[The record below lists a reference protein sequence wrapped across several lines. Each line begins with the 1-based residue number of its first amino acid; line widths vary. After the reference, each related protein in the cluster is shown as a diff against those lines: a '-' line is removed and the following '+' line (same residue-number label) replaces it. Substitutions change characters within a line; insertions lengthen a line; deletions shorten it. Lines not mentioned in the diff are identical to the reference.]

1 MADPTPFE
9 QNILEQPAALLHLAE
24 ADEPDLSALRHRDFD
39 RIVLTGMGSS
49 LLASIPTW
57 RALVRRGD
65 AAWVA
70 DTATLLSCPQLVT
83 DRTALLVT
91 SQSGAS
97 GEIVELARRILRRE
111 MTPRLIACVTNVPGS
126 PLGQVAE
133 LLVPLRSGAEATVS
147 TKSFLNSLAVHHQIT
162 AALTGAGPTRDA
174 TREAGMLL
182 DRIMLSPTPAAF
194 AYPAGGWSNRRVVYI
209 GWGDEV
215 AIAKYAALITK
226 EAAKIPAEGF
236 VAGQFRHGPLEL
248 AGEDLTAVLFDLRG
262 AGGTSAHRLA
272 ADLVGTGAHVL
283 IAGTSDVSGAMATG
297 ALTDTPLNALTVGA
311 FLAQQLCV
319 AFARTNHVEPGTFVY
334 GQKVTT
340 VL

>member
-9 QNILEQPAALLHLAE
+9 RNISEQPAALLHLAG
-24 ADEPDLSALRHRDFD
+24 ADQPDLSRLRQRDFD

-57 RALVRRGD
+57 RTLVRRGD
-65 AAWVA
+65 AAWTV

-97 GEIVELARRILRRE
+97 GEIVELARRITRRE
-111 MTPRLIACVTNVPGS
+111 MTPQITVGVTNLPDS
-126 PLGQVAE
+126 PLGQAADD
-133 LLVPLRSGAEATVS
+133 LVPLHSGAEATVS
-147 TKSFLNSLAVHHQIT
+147 TKSFLNSLAAHHQIT
-162 AALTGAGPTRDA
+162 AAMTGASQIGDEIRG
-174 TREAGMLL
+174 AGARLGEMM
-182 DRIMLSPTPAAF
+182 RSTTPADF
-194 AYPAGGWSNRRVVYI
+194 ASPVADWSNGRVVFI

-248 AGEDLTAVLFDLRG
+248 AGEDLTAVLFDLQG

-272 ADLVGTGAHVL
+272 ADLAGTGAHVL
-283 IAGTSDVSGAMATG
+283 VAGDCDVPGVAATG
-297 ALTDTPLNALTVGA
+297 SLAATPLTSLTDGA
-311 FLAQQLCV
+311 VLAQYVCV
-319 AFARTNHVEPGTFVY
+319 ALARANHVEPGTFVY